1 MHKNY
6 EYPELTL
13 IGEANDVVMGLGN
26 GGTDGMGMLGAPDFE
41 FEQD

>member
-1 MHKNY
+1 MQKKY
-6 EYPELTL
+6 EAPDLTL
-13 IGEANDVVMGLGN
+13 IGKADDVVMGIGN